1 MAIPSKLKGRYEIK
15 QVLGQGGMG
24 VVYRAYDT
32 VIKRDVALKTIR
44 DTPERSALQLFYK
57 ECDVLAAMSH
67 PNVIEIFDI
76 GEFEEDGVMK
86 PYFVMP
92 LLPGA
97 TLDVLIKTSSS
108 RLTVERT
115 VEIIWQVCRGLHAAH
130 ERGLVHRDLKPS
142 NIFVMQDDSVKII
155 DFGLAH
161 MVDTRSTRGQRGTLL
176 YMAPEQIEMKTPSP
190 LTDIFALGVT
200 AYETFTGRVPWE
212 GGSTSDLATAI
223 LQHIPPPVSELNP
236 AVNQSVSRAVHKAMA
251 KQPWHRFS
259 TAREFGEILQK
270 ALRNEPIEMFDPARI
285 QPRILRAAKAF
296 EQADYQFAAEILS
309 GLEAEGHID
318 PAMSRLR
325 RQLDQAIRRKTIF
338 QLLESART
346 RLEEQEYPLALQKI
360 QEVLQL
366 EPDNDDA
373 LNLKDT
379 IESRRSQVQIDDWL
393 RLARQHMSNYTFS
406 HARQALQNVLQQ
418 RGKESRAMELLGEVD
433 RREQAYLREVQE
445 KEQLYQAAQ
454 DAYHKGEFSS
464 ALSRM
469 QRVVDLDRRAPDVSA
484 PERGAAYQNF
494 YNQVRSE
501 HDAIQSAYAEARK
514 RLEDH
519 NFARARE
526 ICDQSLAKYPGQ
538 ALFQALQ
545 FEVEEQ
551 QRQVLSSYIAEA
563 DRRVEAE
570 PDLDR
575 RVNILKEAVERYPD
589 ETHFSRA
596 LRLAS
601 DKRDLVNSI
610 VAKARQ
616 HESRSQFNEAL
627 SQWEI
632 LRSIH
637 RQYPGLDFEID
648 RVTKR
653 RDQQSRQDA
662 KGAWVEQIDRQ
673 MELGDH
679 ARALSLLQSA
689 AAEFPGDSE
698 LAELE
703 KLIRQGVE
711 TRVEAQRLLTEG
723 QSLCEQQRFDEGL
736 EALRRAYLMDQRNLA
751 IRGALLDTLM
761 DRARALMD
769 SDWRCADTLIQQVL
783 GLDPDHSL
791 AKSLRT
797 LTEDRKREAFV
808 DQCIAKARQLQ
819 AAGDLVAA
827 VAQVEQ
833 GLATYPYVMRLT
845 QLRATLEKAL
855 TEVQRAQLRRGEA
868 EPRPAAAAVAP
879 GSVAVPPPPAPAGI
893 RRVESHPA
901 VEFQPAAS
909 AGETLEMPTASAP
922 PPPPPAPAAK
932 VRETPEVEAASAAPP
947 PPPPPVRPAPEAPP
961 PVARPPVKPA
971 PPPAPRP
978 PLSATLRAWLAEGQ
992 RRLQQVKLPPALL
1005 EQLKKIPLRWVAAG
1019 SGSLLAIIVVILVI
1033 RALIP
1038 SKAAAPATVAVDIGT
1053 SPAGATILINKEVRG
1068 ISKLRLLLA
1077 PGAYQLDA
1085 TLEGYQPLA
1094 SSLTVAPGSTR
1105 PVDLALQP
1113 LPATLRLYTDLEAGA
1128 VFLDDQPKGE
1138 LQAGQLVLDNL
1149 PLGKHTLKVS
1159 SQQSEAVIAFEVPP
1173 GVMPVVSEPITTKD
1187 AAAVLM
1193 SNLGGRARLHSNS
1206 SSLKAGLDGRPVGEI
1221 TPGGL
1226 ALNDCTPG
1234 AHTLALGE
1242 GNSQREVLLEV
1253 GAAPTL
1259 TVHLFST
1266 ADRNVGTLVVLTGE
1280 DDVKVFVDGKE
1291 QRPATKRGQWR
1302 LPNLTPRAYAVR
1314 VVKEGYLEEAEQRIQ
1329 VRKGE
1334 DARATFTLR
1343 AFPSLVLQG
1352 APAGAQVVLD
1362 RNVLGTVAPD
1372 GAFSAKVT
1380 PGPHTIELR
1389 KDQYRPRRIQKDF
1402 APGEAVRLTASDLAM
1417 DAVPGTLRLRV
1428 TPANAQITIKS
1439 AKEAPRPVT
1448 GTTLTL
1454 AEGSYTLT
1462 ARAPNYT
1469 ERSVNVDVTPG
1480 GTHNLELALTRQTPQ
1495 ASAKSGMAD
1504 WENAAAWTSED
1515 KWFVR
1520 TGGELQF
1527 FRVTPTSGVFTFT
1540 AVLRRGR
1547 RLQWIL
1553 RYTDQAN
1560 YLLFQ
1565 ADKKTFYRRQVVNGK
1580 NTELAKKPL
1589 GLEQSANL
1597 EVTLQIE
1604 VTPASIVHR
1613 VRKGN
1618 EWVELDAW
1626 QDPGGNFANG
1636 KFGLLING
1644 RDQVALSDFSHQAK

>member
-67 PNVIEIFDI
+67 PNVVEIFDI
-76 GEFEEDGVMK
+76 GELEEDGVMK

-97 TLDVLIKTSSS
+97 PLDVLIKSSSS

-115 VEIIWQVCRGLHAAH
+115 VEIIWQVCRGLQAAH

-161 MVDTRSTRGQRGTLL
+161 MVDTRSTMGQRGTLL

-190 LTDIFALGVT
+190 LTDIFSLGVT
-200 AYETFTGRVPWE
+200 AYETFSGRVPWE
-212 GGSTSDLATAI
+212 GSSTAELAYII
-223 LQHIPPPVSELNP
+223 LNHIPPPVSELNP
-236 AVNQSVSRAVHKAMA
+236 AVNQAVSRVVHKAMA

-285 QPRILRAAKAF
+285 QPRILRAAKAC
-296 EQADYQFAAEILS
+296 EQADYQFAAEILT

-346 RLEEQEYPLALQKI
+346 RLEEQEYPLALQKV

-379 IESRRSQVQIDDWL
+379 IENRRSQVQIDDWL
-393 RLARQHMSNYTFS
+393 RLARQHMSNYSFS

-418 RGKESRAMELLGEVD
+418 RAKESRAMELLGEVD
-433 RREQAYLREVQE
+433 RREQAYQREVQE
-445 KEQLYQAAQ
+445 KEQLYQVAQ

-484 PERGAAYQNF
+484 PERGANYQNF

-501 HDAIQSAYAEARK
+501 HDAIQNAYAEARK

-526 ICDQSLAKYPGQ
+526 ICDECLAKYPGQ
-538 ALFQALQ
+538 ALFQALK
-545 FEVEEQ
+545 FEVEEG
-551 QRQVLSSYIAEA
+551 QRQELSSNIAEV

-601 DKRDLVNSI
+601 DKRNLVNSI

-616 HESRSQFNEAL
+616 HEARSQFSEAL

-662 KGAWVEQIDRQ
+662 KGTWVEQIDRQ
-673 MELGDH
+673 TELGDH
-679 ARALSLLQSA
+679 TRAMSLLQSA

-703 KLIRQGVE
+703 KLIRQAID
-711 TRVEAQRLLTEG
+711 TRAEAQRLLTEG
-723 QSLCEQQRFDEGL
+723 QSLCEQQHFDEGI
-736 EALRRAYLMDQRNLA
+736 EALRRAYLMDQRDQA

-761 DRARALMD
+761 DRVRALMD
-769 SDWRCADTLIQQVL
+769 SDWRRADTLIQQVL
-783 GLDPDHSL
+783 ELDPDHSL

-797 LTEDRKREAFV
+797 LIEDRKREACV

-819 AAGDLVAA
+819 GAGDLLAA

-845 QLRATLEKAL
+845 QLRATLEKTL
-855 TEVQRAQLRRGEA
+855 TDAQRAQLRRLEA
-868 EPRPAAAAVAP
+868 ESRPAAASVAP
-879 GSVAVPPPPAPAGI
+879 GVAAVKPPSAPTGVHGAEPHP
-893 RRVESHPA
+893 RVES
-901 VEFQPAAS
+901 QPTS
-909 AGETLEMPTASAP
+909 SPGETLEV
-922 PPPPPAPAAK
+922 PA
-932 VRETPEVEAASAAPP
+932 VAAPP
-947 PPPPPVRPAPEAPP
+947 PPPPVQPMPVAPP
-961 PVARPPVKPA
+961 PPPPLPVARPPVKP
-971 PPPAPRP
+971 PPLPAPRP
-978 PLSATLRAWLAEGQ
+978 PQSATPRARLAEGP

-1005 EQLKKIPLRWVAAG
+1005 EQLNRIPLRWVAAG
-1019 SGSLLAIIVVILVI
+1019 AGSLLAVVVLILVV
-1033 RALIP
+1033 RALLP
-1038 SKAAAPATVAVDIGT
+1038 SKAAAPTTVAVDIST

-1149 PLGKHTLKVS
+1149 PLGKHTLKVT
-1159 SQQSEAVIAFEVPP
+1159 SQQSEAIIAIEVPP

-1187 AAAVLM
+1187 AVAVLT
-1193 SNLGGRARLHSNS
+1193 SNLGTRARLHSSS
-1206 SSLKAGLDGRPVGEI
+1206 SSLKASLDGRPVGEI
-1221 TPGGL
+1221 IPGGL

-1234 AHTLALGE
+1234 AHALALGE
-1242 GNSQREVLLEV
+1242 GNRQREVLLEV
-1253 GAAPTL
+1253 GPAPTL

-1280 DDVKVFVDGKE
+1280 DDVKVLVDGKE
-1291 QRPATKRGQWR
+1291 QRAPTKRGQLR

-1314 VVKEGYLEEAEQRIQ
+1314 VVKEGYLDEPEQRIQ

-1334 DARATFTLR
+1334 EARATFTLR

-1362 RNVLGTVAPD
+1362 RNVLGAVAAD
-1372 GAFSAKVT
+1372 GSFSARVT
-1380 PGPHTIELR
+1380 PGPHAIELR
-1389 KDQYRPRRIQKDF
+1389 KDQYRPRPIQKDF
-1402 APGEAVRLTASDLAM
+1402 ASGEVVRLTANDLAM
-1417 DAVPGTLRLRV
+1417 DTLPGTVRLRV
-1428 TPANAQITIKS
+1428 TPASAQVTIRS

-1448 GTTLTL
+1448 GTVLTL
-1454 AEGSYTLT
+1454 AEGSYVLS
-1462 ARAPNYT
+1462 ARAPNYV
-1469 ERSVNVDVTPG
+1469 ERSMNLEVTPG
-1480 GTHNLELALTRQTPQ
+1480 GTHNVELTLARQKPQ
-1495 ASAKSGMAD
+1495 PAPKSGMAD
-1504 WENAAAWTSED
+1504 WENPAAWTSED

-1520 TGGELQF
+1520 TGGELQS

-1565 ADKKTFYRRQVVNGK
+1565 ADKKTFYRRQVVNGR

-1589 GLEQSANL
+1589 GLEQSGNL